1 MSDLLTLLA
10 VIAAWVIL
18 QTVVLPKIGVPT

>member
-10 VIAAWVIL
+10 IVAVWIIL
-18 QTVVLPKIGVPT
+18 QTVILPRIGEPT

>member
-10 VIAAWVIL
+10 VIAAWIIL

>member
-18 QTVVLPKIGVPT
+18 QTIVLPKIGVPT